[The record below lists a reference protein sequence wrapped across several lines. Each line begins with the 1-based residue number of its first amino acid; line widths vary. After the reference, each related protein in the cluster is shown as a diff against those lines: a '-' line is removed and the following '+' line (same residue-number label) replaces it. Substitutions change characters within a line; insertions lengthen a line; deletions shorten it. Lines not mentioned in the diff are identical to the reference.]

1 MSCTNCYN
9 GCSEIVSDKC
19 VKYTGVDVPI
29 LGIETGDSLSLVEQS
44 LITFLTST
52 LDGLGIK
59 PNIDPNIIC
68 QLVNNYLPTCGDI
81 TLIDVLNALIK
92 ASCDL
97 QVQIDVINATL
108 IDLQDQIDVIEA
120 PYTVG
125 CLTGVTGTSGTH
137 AILQQLITQT
147 CAFILDVETNYVQ
160 LVDLNTLI
168 AAYLASITP
177 PVTQQYQKMVPY
189 TVVEYYGPLTNFNA
203 GGVGLVGL
211 GWDKI
216 YLCNGQNGTP
226 DKRGRVGVGVTV
238 VPGGLAYNPNVDP
251 AFPATNPNY
260 TPNTPYG
267 VNAVVLTAQNLPT
280 HSHNPTTVTIV
291 DPGHTHTFQNA
302 NGYTGSPSSLIGG
315 SGAVDPITVTTSSA
329 VTGLTNINVT
339 VSNSSVGNNV
349 AHPNIQPVWPCYYIM
364 YIP

>member
-9 GCSEIVSDKC
+9 GCPEIVSDKC

-160 LVDLNTLI
+160 LADLNTLI
-168 AAYLASITP
+168 AAYLASIAP

-267 VNAVVLTAQNLPT
+267 VNAVVLTTQNLPT
-280 HSHNPTTVTIV
+280 HTHTPTIT
-291 DPGHTHTFQNA
+291 DPGHKHTITGYVGGGTQNFS
-302 NGYTGSPSSLIGG
+302 TGTGPYWYLNPDTGTSTTG
-315 SGAVDPITVTTSSA
+315 ITI
-329 VTGLTNINVT
+329 TN
-339 VSNSSVGNNV
+339 SYVGNNK
-349 AHPNIQPVWPCYYIM
+349 AHSNIQPVWPCYYIM